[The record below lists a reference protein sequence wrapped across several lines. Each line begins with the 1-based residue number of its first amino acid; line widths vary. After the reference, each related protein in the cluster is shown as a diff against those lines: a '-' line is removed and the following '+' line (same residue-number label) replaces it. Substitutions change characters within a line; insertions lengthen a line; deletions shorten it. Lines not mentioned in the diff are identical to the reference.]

1 MSLKTMLKFIQAA
14 QESNHTGRGW
24 ARHPG
29 DDHYRTQI
37 PLSGWTVLDMSAWYE
52 QMSTTRII
60 DGMEWTRQGPYVL
73 NSVHIQ
79 IMDGQN
85 ENAMSSK
92 RILRVIGVENVAG
105 KLEAAIDELLHKYT
119 TDLKARAQ
127 ALLEEVEEIERL
139 RQEAPLRIAKEGDDE
154 GPSEVG

>member
-1 MSLKTMLKFIQAA
+1 MSLNTMLKFIQAA

-29 DDHYRTQI
+29 DDNYRTQI
-37 PLSGWTVLDMSAWYE
+37 LLSNWTILNVWAYYE
-52 QMSTTRII
+52 QIPTTRII
-60 DGMEWTRQGPYVL
+60 DGIEWTRQGPYVL

-79 IMDGQN
+79 IMTDDENPVGQ
-85 ENAMSSK
+85 K
-92 RILRVIGVENVAG
+92 RTLRVIGMKDVAE
-105 KLEAAIDELLHKYT
+105 KLEAAVDELLHKYS

-139 RQEAPLRIAKEGDDE
+139 RQEAPLKIAKEGDDE
-154 GPSEVG
+154 GPSEVQ